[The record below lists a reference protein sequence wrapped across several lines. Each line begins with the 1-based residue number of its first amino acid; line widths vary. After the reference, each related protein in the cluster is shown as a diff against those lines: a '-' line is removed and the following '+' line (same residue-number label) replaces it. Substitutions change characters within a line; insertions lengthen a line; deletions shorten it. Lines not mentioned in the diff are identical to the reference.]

1 MFLQKNT
8 DKIKVKKVFLQITF
22 AGLAVLL
29 AVVFYIHTLHLPKAA
44 YQLPRILIVI
54 VILLSI
60 AMVVERLYSHKK
72 NLRQDSK
79 NTDFPI
85 NHNPG
90 VSKED
95 EFDIRLTRVF
105 VFIVLITGYILTI
118 ERLGYFIIT
127 PIFIIATYLYLRAA
141 KFLNIILIAV
151 GFTFFVYL
159 LFVLFLHLP
168 IPMGI
173 LS

>member
-1 MFLQKNT
+1 M
-8 DKIKVKKVFLQITF
+8 KKLLLQIIF

-29 AVVFYIHTLHLPKAA
+29 AVVFYINTLHLPKAA
-44 YQLPRILIVI
+44 YLLPRIMIFI

-60 AMVVERLYSHKK
+60 AMVIERLLSYKK
-72 NLRQDSK
+72 NLREDSK
-79 NTDFPI
+79 KTDFHS
-85 NHNPG
+85 NHNFR

-95 EFDIRLTRVF
+95 EFNVRPARVF
-105 VFIVLITGYILTI
+105 VFIVLITGYIFTI
-118 ERLGYFIIT
+118 EQLGYFIIT
-127 PIFIIATYLYLRAA
+127 PIYIIATYLYLRAT

-168 IPMGI
+168 IPMG
-173 LS
+173 LLY

>member
-1 MFLQKNT
+1 MFLQNKH
-8 DKIKVKKVFLQITF
+8 KKKVKKLFMQIIF
-22 AGLAVLL
+22 AGLTMLL
-29 AVVFYIHTLHLPKAA
+29 AVVFYFQTLNLPEAA
-44 YQLPRILIVI
+44 YQLPRILIFI

-60 AMVVERLYSHKK
+60 VMAIGRLFSYKK
-72 NLRQDSK
+72 NFQEDTK
-79 NTDFPI
+79 KTDFPG
-85 NHNPG
+85 NHNHS

-95 EFDIRLTRVF
+95 EFNVRPARVF

-118 ERLGYFIIT
+118 EQLGYFIIT
-127 PIFIIATYLYLRAA
+127 PIYIIATYLYLRAT

-168 IPMGI
+168 IPMGF
-173 LS
+173 LY

>member
-1 MFLQKNT
+1 MV
-8 DKIKVKKVFLQITF
+8 KVILQIIF

-29 AVVFYIHTLHLPKAA
+29 AIVFYIHTLHLPKAA
-44 YQLPRILIVI
+44 FQLPRILIVI
-54 VILLSI
+54 VIILSI
-60 AMVVERLYSHKK
+60 AMVIEQLFSYKK
-72 NLRQDSK
+72 NLQEDSK
-79 NTDFPI
+79 KTDFPI
-85 NHNPG
+85 NQNLS

-95 EFDIRLTRVF
+95 EFNVCPTRVF
-105 VFIVLITGYILTI
+105 VFIALITGYILTI

-127 PIFIIATYLYLRAA
+127 PIYIIATYRYLRAT

-168 IPMGI
+168 IPMG
-173 LS
+173 LLF